1 LPQVD
6 NGRLQGP
13 LRGRRR
19 SLILIGGA
27 VTAAAAGVALQVL
40 TRNQSEDATAIANLW
55 ALPLQDLEGKPQPL
69 TRWKGK
75 ILVVNFWATW
85 CEPCKEEVPA
95 LVRTQDKYDANNVQI
110 VGISLDSAAK
120 VQTFAKEFKI
130 QYPLVIGSL
139 ESIEI
144 TRKLGNKAAV
154 LPYTVVLDANGI
166 VKARH
171 LGGISAVQLDQVI
184 RPLVSEARQ
193 GGA

>member
-1 LPQVD
+1 MPQVD
-6 NGRLQGP
+6 KR
-13 LRGRRR
+13 RRR

-55 ALPLQDLEGKPQPL
+55 ALPLQDLQGKPQPL

-95 LVRTQDKYDANNVQI
+95 LVRTQTKYDANNVQI
-110 VGISLDSAAK
+110 VGIPIDSAVK
-120 VQTFAKEFKI
+120 VQVFAKEFKI

-139 ESIEI
+139 DSIEI
-144 TRKLGNKAAV
+144 TRKLGNKAAG

-171 LGGISAVQLDQVI
+171 LGGISEAQLDQVI
-184 RPLVSEARQ
+184 RPLVNEAWPA
-193 GGA
+193 GA